1 MEKPAS
7 HAAARL
13 FERRSFMR
21 NAACF
26 GLLASAPALNLLAGP
41 STAANWRGFV
51 GCIKPRARGSSLGD
65 MIRLLPPG
73 IDVAAVYLNLA
84 EGTREE
90 MQNSYGTYEKN
101 IAYLAS
107 QQCDIISIEGA
118 PPFMLLGSD
127 GEAKLVDG
135 WRQKY
140 KTDMFTSSQNQVNV
154 LRALKLRKIV
164 GVTPFGADLNKSYA
178 KYFEDCGVGVVA
190 MEGMDIAFGSIP
202 DVPSE
207 VMYSFIKKKFLAHTG
222 ADAIYIL
229 GSGWDT
235 LGIVAALEQDL
246 GVPVVQPIAA
256 RIWEIQRRLHVR
268 QPIKGYG
275 ILLETLPV

>member
-1 MEKPAS
+1 MEKLTSRAD
-7 HAAARL
+7 AGI
-13 FERRSFMR
+13 ERRSFMR

-26 GLLASAPALNLLAGP
+26 GSFASAPPLHLLAGP
-41 STAANWRGFV
+41 ATAANWRGFV

-118 PPFMLLGSD
+118 PPFMLLGPE
-127 GEAKLVDG
+127 GEAKLVEG

-154 LRALKLRKIV
+154 LRAMKLSKIV
-164 GVTPFGADLNKSYA
+164 GVTPFGADLNASYA

-275 ILLETLPV
+275 VLLETLPA